1 MKMRRIARSVIAVL
15 LFGSFANPSEAW
27 TQNRYTPVA
36 SSRSCCPQAL
46 PATPGR
52 RLVPLPSTSASIVT
66 LYFSTHSST
75 APEASAA
82 AAEASTST
90 LTQDII
96 AKLRFRELRRELVE
110 RSLPDHGT
118 TRQLRSRLREAMGWQ
133 EECVVDEDGIEDD
146 CRPLEVSDLFEECA
160 H

>member
-1 MKMRRIARSVIAVL
+1 
-15 LFGSFANPSEAW
+15 
-27 TQNRYTPVA
+27 
-36 SSRSCCPQAL
+36 
-46 PATPGR
+46 
-52 RLVPLPSTSASIVT
+52 VT